1 MNNEMAYLLGM
12 ISGNGEIK
20 RDSINTTISI
30 EIPHKV
36 IKTDEF
42 HDIPLYVRASISNI
56 RNILEPLIGNGISF
70 SQEERAT
77 ILFFSKPNTE
87 YLIREI
93 LRYTGSATTHANMRI
108 HEDIF
113 NFTYDERKQFIKGF
127 CDTTAY
133 IRRSN
138 TERGIEYMHR
148 VYIEIPQNWYM
159 VVDICNLLKSIDVP
173 VQNIDWAHPNIR
185 DGNLTKYNQG
195 YHNFWKKEHQIKIYA
210 NEFKIIGFGIE
221 HKNIALENYVKEMET
236 AFLSEGKDIKE
247 KTHKYFWDTRII
259 NRNKPSHPGENDN
272 FIPEEIR
279 GNHYNSWKQIAK
291 DLGYDK

>member
-70 SQEERAT
+70 SQEGRAT

-159 VVDICNLLKSIDVP
+159 VVDICNLLKSIDIP
-173 VQNIDWAHPNIR
+173 VQNIDCAHPNIR
-185 DGNLTKYNQG
+185 DGNLTKYNQD